1 MHLSKCITNTS
12 AGTTDLVSISVVRK
26 TMASVKL
33 HKNSSSWE
41 FLSKTRVVSQYYFT
55 TAETEQIKLKLA
67 VFAWILWNIA
77 QIVVFLPITKQKL
90 AVLPVFGLICFF
102 SIVIVHINE
111 NLLL

>member
-1 MHLSKCITNTS
+1 
-12 AGTTDLVSISVVRK
+12 
-26 TMASVKL
+26 MASVKL